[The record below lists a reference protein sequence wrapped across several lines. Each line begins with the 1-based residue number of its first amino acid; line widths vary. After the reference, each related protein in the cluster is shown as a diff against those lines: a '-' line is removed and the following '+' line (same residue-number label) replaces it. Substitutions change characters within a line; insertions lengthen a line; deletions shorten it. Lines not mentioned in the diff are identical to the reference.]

1 MTANFK
7 IQDGKIANLDKFI
20 IVFNFQG
27 LNEVFNQGFSYS
39 KRKINRSND
48 IVGAWKIKPKK

>member
-7 IQDGKIANLDKFI
+7 IQDGKIANFDKFI
-20 IVFNFQG
+20 IVFNFHS

-39 KRKINRSND
+39 KRKIKRCND
-48 IVGAWKIKPKK
+48 IAGIWKIKPKK